1 MPAGVSWPT
10 YLKFFVAAGLSMF
23 AGSHTVHTFYRLTRN
38 LNALFNLF
46 VSWSLKKIRP
56 LDDMEAWF
64 QKFEAEERRQR
75 MIMEAMKEQKSSQ
88 DSKPI
93 DKEPSGEDDK
103 TKAEVAAAWK
113 AAKGAKMA
121 SCSFP
126 ATFILASSLNSPWSE
141 KHRFIECAELCRLQ
155 SYVDKLTKIY
165 FEMKMKN
172 VLKDNFLKKLW
183 ILHLRI
189 VFEAYWRSHR

>member
-23 AGSHTVHTFYRLTRN
+23 AGSHTVHTFYRLITN

-46 VSWSLKKIRP
+46 VSWSLQKFRP

-75 MIMEAMKEQKSSQ
+75 MIMEAMQEQKSSQ
-88 DSKPI
+88 DSKS
-93 DKEPSGEDDK
+93 SGQDVK
-103 TKAEVAAAWK
+103 TNAEEAAAWNPDQRS
-113 AAKGAKMA
+113 KMA

-126 ATFILASSLNSPWSE
+126 ATFILASSLHSPWSN
-141 KHRFIECAELCRLQ
+141 KHRFIECAEFFSC
-155 SYVDKLTKIY
+155 SPV
-165 FEMKMKN
+165 
-172 VLKDNFLKKLW
+172 
-183 ILHLRI
+183 
-189 VFEAYWRSHR
+189 